1 MLRILIYL
9 SITEYYWVWI
19 LSYVT
24 VLLQTAVKF
33 QNDLAVL
40 SFRFLRWSFIW
51 YFVVF
56 STRLF
61 SCDTSLLFSCSGTL
75 CSSEFQPFWLRHQNP
90 ITVVL
95 NCENLYGNHGRSVDP
110 EGFFFS
116 STQSNSEIIPLLCA
130 AYKIITNMVVKLFC
144 AESVKCTADKYSPPK
159 QEEQFLFKIS
169 IL

>member
-1 MLRILIYL
+1 MLWILIYL

-19 LSYVT
+19 LSYIT

-110 EGFFFS
+110 EGFFFHLPRVTLKS
-116 STQSNSEIIPLLCA
+116 FRYYVQLIKLLLIWSWNCSVQTLWSVLLINIVLQSRKN
-130 AYKIITNMVVKLFC
+130 NFC
-144 AESVKCTADKYSPPK
+144 SK
-159 QEEQFLFKIS
+159 
-169 IL
+169 